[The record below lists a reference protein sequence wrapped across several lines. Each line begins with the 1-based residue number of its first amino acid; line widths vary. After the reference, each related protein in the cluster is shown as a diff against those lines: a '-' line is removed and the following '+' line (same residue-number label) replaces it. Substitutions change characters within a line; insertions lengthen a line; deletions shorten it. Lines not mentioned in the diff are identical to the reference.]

1 MLHAVRAKLLRDSIT
16 STGQGGRTAARP
28 QYNITMKT
36 LNFISILAVLATGAG
51 HILTSGGEAG
61 AMLAGLA
68 LTTTAGVLFITA
80 GELGILPK
88 RVNDFYNAAFSEETE
103 QTNNK

>member
-1 MLHAVRAKLLRDSIT
+1 
-16 STGQGGRTAARP
+16 
-28 QYNITMKT
+28 
-36 LNFISILAVLATGAG
+36 
-51 HILTSGGEAG
+51 
-61 AMLAGLA
+61 MLAGLA